1 MQKMPQTYFSFHSI
15 EKQNNKRAIKIKS
28 FVKKIVKFCQNLT
41 FAWKKKLKF
50 GFDKWNTKKFE
61 KFRCD
66 LGLDEK
72 KC

>member
-1 MQKMPQTYFSFHSI
+1 M
-15 EKQNNKRAIKIKS
+15 
-28 FVKKIVKFCQNLT
+28 KFCQNLT
-41 FAWKKKLKF
+41 FAWEKKKLKF

-72 KC
+72 KTLIRREFEIYYFNLSLCEIFNSY